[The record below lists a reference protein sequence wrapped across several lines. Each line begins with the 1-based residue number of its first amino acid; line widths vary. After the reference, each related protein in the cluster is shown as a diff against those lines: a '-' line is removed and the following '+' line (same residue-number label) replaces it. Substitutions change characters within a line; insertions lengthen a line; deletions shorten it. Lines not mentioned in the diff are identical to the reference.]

1 MRRSDFCL
9 SFTATARLRRYA
21 RRQAGC
27 AFRFAALAAFCTAA
41 LSGQSASC
49 LGNALCIGTTSPLP
63 PGTVGVQYAVALSVS
78 GGTPPYTWTYT
89 GSLPPGL
96 SLVSSQSLIIGT
108 PTTAGGYQFTLTVSD
123 QNNGRVSKAFT
134 LAISSGSSGG
144 SSLSIST
151 TSLPA
156 ATVGQ
161 SYSQQIS
168 ATGGSTPYTWAATG
182 LPAGL
187 TVNSSTGVISGT
199 PTAAG
204 PFTVTVQVTDS
215 SSSRNTASHNFPLTV
230 NPSPLQIVNPVSP
243 LFNGT
248 VGVAYTS
255 TTFTA
260 QAGAP
265 PYTWSIVSGNA
276 DGLTMTTAGA
286 LSGTPQAAGNFTFGV
301 QVQDSAGTT
310 ASQNYSLTVNPPSL
324 VITASS
330 FPAGTVNVPYSQ
342 TTPAAVVSGGTAP
355 YTWSVA
361 NGSVPGLTFVPASVS
376 FTGTPTTPGTFAVTL
391 QVADSSSPPLTATK
405 SLSVTINPAKLSIT
419 TPLKLPNATLNAP
432 YSQTIAASG
441 GTPPYTW
448 SANGL
453 PAGLSISSSSGVIS
467 GEPTASSASPFVVI
481 TVIDSAQ
488 QSAQN
493 NFTLTVNLPPPPTIT
508 VSGLPDT
515 ANPASQYPLQITLS
529 AAYSAAVTGHL
540 IIGFQANSGLGDSTI
555 QFSTGGT
562 TASFNI
568 PAGSTS
574 ATFVDSNG
582 IAVSQLQIQTGT
594 VAGTISLSV
603 SNLSAAGVDIT
614 PTPAPGTSMQIAAA
628 APVITNVLVTSD
640 GNNGCPKG
648 QICIQVTGYATSR
661 EVTQAVYTF
670 TAASGQT
677 LLSSSGSITVDV
689 SSVFS
694 NWFSSSAIGSQFI
707 LSQPFT
713 VQGSPAGV
721 NPQSVTLTNRI
732 GSTMANISQ

>member
-1 MRRSDFCL
+1 V
-9 SFTATARLRRYA
+9 
-21 RRQAGC
+21 
-27 AFRFAALAAFCTAA
+27 RFVALAAFCAAA
-41 LSGQSASC
+41 LPGQSAFSIV
-49 LGNALCIGTTSPLP
+49 NTSPLP
-63 PGTVGVQYAVALSVS
+63 VGSVGVQYAVALSVS

-89 GSLPPGL
+89 GSLPPGV

-108 PTTAGGYQFTLTVSD
+108 PTTAGSYQFTLNVVD
-123 QNNGRVSKAFT
+123 QNNTTASKVFA
-134 LAISSGSSGG
+134 LAINSGTGGG

-161 SYSQQIS
+161 SYSQQVS
-168 ATGGSTPYTWAATG
+168 ATGGTTPYTWAATG

-187 TVNSSTGVISGT
+187 AINSSTGVIAGT

-204 PFTVTVQVTDS
+204 PFTVAVQVTDA
-215 SSSRNTASHNFPLTV
+215 SRNTASHSFPLTV
-230 NPSPLQIVNPVSP
+230 NPSTLQITNPVSP

-248 VGVAYTS
+248 VGTAYTS

-260 QAGAP
+260 QGGTP

-276 DGLTMTTAGA
+276 DGLTMTAAGV

-301 QVQDSAGTT
+301 QAQDNAGIT

-324 VITASS
+324 AITATS
-330 FPAGTVNVPYSQ
+330 FPAGTVNLPYSQ
-342 TTPAAVVSGGTAP
+342 TTAAAVASGGTAP
-355 YTWSVA
+355 YTWSLA
-361 NGSVPGLTFVPASVS
+361 SGSVPGLTFVPASVS
-376 FTGTPTTPGTFAVTL
+376 FTGTPTTPGTFAITL
-391 QVADSSSPPLTATK
+391 QVADSSSPQLTASK
-405 SLSVTINPAKLSIT
+405 SFSVTINASALSIT
-419 TPLKLPNATLNAP
+419 TPLQLPNATLNAP
-432 YSQTIAASG
+432 YSQTMAASG
-441 GTPPYTW
+441 GTPPYSW
-448 SANGL
+448 KANGL
-453 PAGLSISSSSGVIS
+453 PAGLSINASTGVIS
-467 GEPTASSASPFVVI
+467 GVPTAASTAPFVVI

-529 AAYSAAVTGHL
+529 AAYSAAISGQL

-562 TASFNI
+562 AASFNI
-568 PAGSTS
+568 PAGGTS

-614 PTPAPGTSMQIAAA
+614 PTPAPGTSTQIAAA
-628 APVITNVLVTSD
+628 APVITNILVTSD

-661 EVTQAVYTF
+661 EVTQSVYAF
-670 TAASGQT
+670 AAASGQT
-677 LLSSSGSITVDV
+677 LQSSSGSITVDV

-713 VQGSPAGV
+713 VQGSPSGV
-721 NPQSVTLTNRI
+721 VPQSVTLTNRI
-732 GSTMANISQ
+732 GSTTANISQ